1 MAKVAAPST
10 LPSNSLQIGGGVF
23 KVGPMVKRKTPS
35 ELRGEQLKRKNLVEM
50 VDESS
55 SILVGCKSTTSDA
68 DNGSKKQELPRN
80 PRYTDKRMNEV
91 YPVRKSRFRMEYG
104 KESSKDSSLTE
115 KPDSLQHLSALSD
128 LAAKKR
134 KQISSLENSVA
145 SADISQDGVLPARPT
160 NEKCSQNK
168 FRSVAELSL
177 GGEGSC
183 LATVDMDKALKGL
196 VALEMTSGIPADLS
210 EKSGDPSSSGN
221 FCSEFHLPG
230 KKAPL
235 DFTLKTYMRLVFSSS
250 VNWFHKSIMS
260 STYNGMLEFTSKS
273 GCSEDQDVRN
283 NSQQLSTS
291 QVLNS
296 KALNSWVYPQS
307 VLPPSLI
314 SFLTSSTAGVEMDFL
329 RERQLAWEDS
339 FRNLYYML
347 RKNFCNIFYV
357 CTSHFVVM
365 FTAGC
370 GSGRI
375 KRTCNAYISQSTRS
389 LRSLLKEHDVCFSMP
404 LCNAKV
410 EQATTEDLVELSEI
424 EKHNLGQTRRL
435 SSFSDIDNTP
445 ESLLALSGN
454 ANVHSLFDF
463 LLNYRSSL
471 SFMTTGDVPVLYS
484 PVPFQNA
491 AVSSPKVKCIQMK
504 GTENV
509 PAPSIGFP
517 SKDEMVQDSSGLCHI
532 IEIKDAYLPPWIIN
546 RVCAIMGAE
555 ERSFEVSFTTERTS
569 IGLNV
574 ALRAVCEK
582 PETEALV
589 DEGLREIT
597 ETFGIPESIVT
608 PYLCSGQLK
617 GLKYCQDSYTV
628 SLSAA

>member
-1 MAKVAAPST
+1 
-10 LPSNSLQIGGGVF
+10 
-23 KVGPMVKRKTPS
+23 
-35 ELRGEQLKRKNLVEM
+35 
-50 VDESS
+50 ESS

-291 QVLNS
+291 QVLKCSCTRCAKN
-296 KALNSWVYPQS
+296 QS
-307 VLPPSLI
+307 P
-314 SFLTSSTAGVEMDFL
+314 DK
-329 RERQLAWEDS
+329 RED
-339 FRNLYYML
+339 M
-347 RKNFCNIFYV
+347 